1 MSFLK
6 KYLVRYWPWITTS
19 IVCLVIEAFCDLLQP
34 TIMSRIIDVGVA
46 NHDLTY
52 VLRLGGLMLLITAT
66 GAIGAVGRN
75 LASSNASQRIGADL
89 RLDLFKKIQK
99 LSLGSLNKFD
109 TASLITRLTNDV
121 TQIQEVVHRMM
132 RIFIRAPILAIG
144 GIIMAIYLHP
154 PMSLVLAV
162 VVPIVASLIYLNMR
176 IGYPYF
182 GRVQKAIDRLNS
194 VMREYLAGLRVV
206 RAFNRLDYEADRMQ
220 DATVQLAKITKT
232 AMRVMAVFSP
242 GIRLTVNLGIA
253 VVLWFSGYLIDLGSM
268 EVGKTI
274 AFINYMTQILHSL
287 MMISR
292 IIMMLVRAKA
302 SIDRVEE
309 VFLQEDSMHIKA
321 DPVRDIPALGKVEFK
336 NVCFV
341 YHGAEQPILD
351 RISFVCQPGQTLAI
365 IGSTGAGKTTLVNLI
380 PRFYDVSDGQVLVDG
395 VDVRDYQ
402 LRDLRER
409 IAIVPQKTS
418 LFTGTILENIKWG
431 NNQATEDEVIEAAK
445 VAQAHDFISS
455 FPGGYQTVLGQGGVN
470 LSGGQKQR
478 IAIAR
483 ALIRKPEILILDDST
498 SAVDLTT
505 ESKIRQGLQ
514 QYTKDLTTIIIA
526 QRITSVISADQ
537 IIVLDQGQIVGIGNH
552 ETLLETC
559 PVYQDIFRSQ
569 IGTRE
574 AL

>member
-1 MSFLK
+1 MFALS
-6 KYLVRYWPWITTS
+6 ITELS
-19 IVCLVIEAFCDLLQP
+19 
-34 TIMSRIIDVGVA
+34 SR
-46 NHDLTY
+46 
-52 VLRLGGLMLLITAT
+52 
-66 GAIGAVGRN
+66 
-75 LASSNASQRIGADL
+75 SS
-89 RLDLFKKIQK
+89 
-99 LSLGSLNKFD
+99 
-109 TASLITRLTNDV
+109 
-121 TQIQEVVHRMM
+121 
-132 RIFIRAPILAIG
+132 
-144 GIIMAIYLHP
+144 
-154 PMSLVLAV
+154 
-162 VVPIVASLIYLNMR
+162 
-176 IGYPYF
+176 
-182 GRVQKAIDRLNS
+182 
-194 VMREYLAGLRVV
+194 
-206 RAFNRLDYEADRMQ
+206 
-220 DATVQLAKITKT
+220 
-232 AMRVMAVFSP
+232 
-242 GIRLTVNLGIA
+242 
-253 VVLWFSGYLIDLGSM
+253 
-268 EVGKTI
+268 
-274 AFINYMTQILHSL
+274 
-287 MMISR
+287 
-292 IIMMLVRAKA
+292 
-302 SIDRVEE
+302 
-309 VFLQEDSMHIKA
+309 
-321 DPVRDIPALGKVEFK
+321 
-336 NVCFV
+336 
-341 YHGAEQPILD
+341 D

-409 IAIVPQKTS
+409 IAIVPQKTL